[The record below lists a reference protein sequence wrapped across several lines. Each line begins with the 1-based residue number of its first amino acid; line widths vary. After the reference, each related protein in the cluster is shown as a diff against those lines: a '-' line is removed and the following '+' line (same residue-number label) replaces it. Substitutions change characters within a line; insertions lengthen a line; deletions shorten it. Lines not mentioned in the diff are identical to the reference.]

1 MFEESIFNVHNFHFV
16 SDFKSQQSNDYSNSE
31 VLDANISDDNSR
43 RCESEQSFVF
53 KSQYSRARNKP
64 YILNI
69 KRAKEKEIPENVIVM
84 SETNHFPISPS
95 CDFYDSS
102 ESQNPRTQRYILILL
117 AFQYATLN
125 DSYRSRKFL
134 CNLSISVT

>member
-84 SETNHFPISPS
+84 SETNQFPISPS